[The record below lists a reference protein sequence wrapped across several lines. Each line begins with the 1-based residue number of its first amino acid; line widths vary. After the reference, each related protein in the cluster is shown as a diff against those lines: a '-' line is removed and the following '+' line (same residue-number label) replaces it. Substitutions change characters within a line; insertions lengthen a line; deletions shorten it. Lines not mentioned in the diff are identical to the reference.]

1 MTPDYLNISCN
12 TNISTP
18 IERNKHVLIN
28 FIINHDNSNEK
39 KLNSSHRTRLAIMS
53 EEELINKALSLGI
66 SHEQINQYTKP
77 KLKTKNRDVLLEYTC
92 EDGRACENP
101 GETCG
106 TDGLYRCGLY
116 QNWNDLQKYYY
127 NMPDPNQKS
136 DFTHSRE
143 WEFVGCGID
152 LNSND
157 STSSASIC
165 KDKYPGLCEAHKE
178 KCNSQNPKEK
188 EAIMLDCPETCNV
201 QFTDLE
207 KYKETQVGQLS
218 ICTSRGRCKWSHDMD
233 PSNLLPPCE
242 EHTSRETGDPVKC
255 RNFNSLTDGPDAGSC
270 SLKSHPETLNS
281 PTCKEQRCSSM
292 RGCVYTA
299 PTERYCQRDEAPDPR
314 IVREV
319 DCSGRWIGESATGG
333 TCIMPQRN
341 YYEGDAG
348 LVNIDTDCPLL
359 GGTIKG
365 GAQES
370 CEYKPDLPYLGQDPV
385 IIQLI

>member
-1 MTPDYLNISCN
+1 GILTHALMNKQPWNYQDVTQEPQDFGNNLPAVSPYGNNLMCEDKGGINFITLRQAGRSDSSDSAHGGTRENVTFFKPARRSSSDVFEADHLKGVDINSTPIGCVRKDLTLMTPDYLNISCN

-92 EDGRACENP
+92 EDGSPCENP

-152 LNSND
+152 LNTND
-157 STSSASIC
+157 STSSASVC

-188 EAIMLDCPETCNV
+188 E
-201 QFTDLE
+201 
-207 KYKETQVGQLS
+207 
-218 ICTSRGRCKWSHDMD
+218 
-233 PSNLLPPCE
+233 
-242 EHTSRETGDPVKC
+242 
-255 RNFNSLTDGPDAGSC
+255 
-270 SLKSHPETLNS
+270 
-281 PTCKEQRCSSM
+281 
-292 RGCVYTA
+292 
-299 PTERYCQRDEAPDPR
+299 
-314 IVREV
+314 
-319 DCSGRWIGESATGG
+319 
-333 TCIMPQRN
+333 
-341 YYEGDAG
+341 
-348 LVNIDTDCPLL
+348 
-359 GGTIKG
+359 
-365 GAQES
+365 
-370 CEYKPDLPYLGQDPV
+370 
-385 IIQLI
+385 